1 VTLNRV
7 KLTAIKDHVR
17 SARFRPFEL
26 MLNDGK
32 ILPVPHPDF
41 IFFVP
46 NGAEFIV
53 VAPDT
58 SINILDAE
66 SVTRVRLLP
75 EAKSG
80 AKGQ

>member
-1 VTLNRV
+1 VTLNGV

-41 IFFVP
+41 ILFTP
-46 NGAEFIV
+46 TSAEFIV
-53 VAPDT
+53 VTQDNA
-58 SINILDAE
+58 INILDAE